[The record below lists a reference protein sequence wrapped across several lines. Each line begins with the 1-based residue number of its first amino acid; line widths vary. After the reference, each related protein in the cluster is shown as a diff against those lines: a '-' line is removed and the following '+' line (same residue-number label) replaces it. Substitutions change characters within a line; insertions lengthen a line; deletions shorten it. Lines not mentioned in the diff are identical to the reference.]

1 MVPEIRI
8 DTGSAFHTGGGM
20 STLAK
25 IDKFMDSAISA
36 VGVVIVYGLMV
47 AAPYVLLA
55 LIAYTLIG
63 GRQ

>member
-1 MVPEIRI
+1 MN
-8 DTGSAFHTGGGM
+8 
-20 STLAK
+20 TLAK
-25 IDKFMDSAISA
+25 IDKAIDSAISA

-47 AAPYVLLA
+47 AALYVLLA